1 MEGIK
6 RAHVLRTDQEEEKGL
21 VSEHRLLL
29 MVLIS
34 NHPLLEYVLC

>member
-1 MEGIK
+1 M
-6 RAHVLRTDQEEEKGL
+6 LRTDQEEEKGL
-21 VSEHRLLL
+21 VSENSLLL